1 MFRYFLNAFKI
12 TNDNIILTTPLVLFL
27 LLFSIYLGV
36 AKSAPSNLA
45 SSVLLLVTTVF
56 MLSAFFAG
64 WLYMVKK
71 AIDLSKTEFIID
83 EDRAKAS
90 FGIIK
95 EFPVGIGEYFF
106 SFIGALVLYSALFFL
121 TIFIVYQIG
130 MHLIGNAGVN
140 FVQLKI
146 AMTSPAAM
154 KALVSSMTKEQLIK
168 LNEWNILIITFM
180 SVFSFITM
188 FWPAQIVL
196 KDKNAFFAFFNSL
209 KFLFKNF
216 FGSIV
221 LFIYLSLINF
231 FISLVN
237 AFATINPI
245 VYFFSMLLYFYF
257 IVYIVVLVFLYYDSE
272 QNKKLTQEAQSNSN
286 SGPDSSGQESI
297 SDSESEG
304 D

>member
-45 SSVLLLVTTVF
+45 SSVLLLVTTLF

-64 WLYMVKK
+64 WLFMVKK
-71 AIDLSKTEFIID
+71 AVDLSKAEFIID

-90 FGIIK
+90 FALLREIPIG
-95 EFPVGIGEYFF
+95 VGEYFF
-106 SFIGALVLYSALFFL
+106 SFIGALVLYTAFFFL
-121 TIFIVYQIG
+121 TIFAVYQIG
-130 MHLIGNAGVN
+130 IHLIGNAGVN

-146 AMTSPAAM
+146 AMTSPVAM
-154 KALVSSMTKEQLIK
+154 KALILSMNKEQLIK
-168 LNEWNILIITFM
+168 LNEWNILIIIFM
-180 SVFSFITM
+180 SIFSFITM
-188 FWPAQIVL
+188 FWPVQIIF
-196 KDKNAFFAFFNSL
+196 KNKNAFFAFFNSL

-216 FGSIV
+216 LGSV
-221 LFIYLSLINF
+221 TLFIYLSLINF
-231 FISLVN
+231 FISMVN
-237 AFATINPI
+237 AFAAINPI

-272 QNKKLTQEAQSNSN
+272 QNKKLTQEAPSNSD
-286 SGPDSSGQESI
+286 SGPDGIGQEQSG
-297 SDSESEG
+297 DSEGEG